1 MGSPVMTVIVAS
13 SSRTPKSGSVPSPEL
28 GPGEKRTMRIGR
40 FYLLLV
46 VFNLF
51 LKTLD

>member
-1 MGSPVMTVIVAS
+1 VIVAS
-13 SSRTPKSGSVPSPEL
+13 FYRTPKSGSVPNPES
-28 GPGEKRTMRIGR
+28 GPGENRTMRIVR

-46 VFNLF
+46 VLNLF